1 MMKSN
6 LHGMVFKDADGSIA
20 FLASNVSKR
29 AQRKSPAGA
38 ETIKR
43 KGVAYK

>member
-1 MMKSN
+1 
-6 LHGMVFKDADGSIA
+6 MVFKDADGSIA

-38 ETIKR
+38 EQI
-43 KGVAYK
+43 VEII